1 MTKKSQAR
9 LMRDKMKKQATQS
22 WVELDG
28 MYDLGIDTIT
38 NTEKEVADIF
48 SNENIR
54 KCIDPKSKNK
64 LIVSLKGLGSDLN
77 FIKNSLNDIRKTHT
91 GKVSDDSDAEEFV
104 EMMGAF
110 ENYQKVFNVFNEL
123 VLPNV
128 RYITEVALDAESTL
142 NKHIKKYQEDNN
154 IILEKDSKVVKE
166 ATELE
171 VVLETNENEGETING

>member
-22 WVELDG
+22 WVELDD

-38 NTEKEVADIF
+38 NTEKEVAVIF

-77 FIKNSLNDIRKTHT
+77 FIKNS
-91 GKVSDDSDAEEFV
+91 F
-104 EMMGAF
+104 
-110 ENYQKVFNVFNEL
+110 
-123 VLPNV
+123 
-128 RYITEVALDAESTL
+128 
-142 NKHIKKYQEDNN
+142 
-154 IILEKDSKVVKE
+154 SKLFLK
-166 ATELE
+166 
-171 VVLETNENEGETING
+171 

>member
-1 MTKKSQAR
+1 M
-9 LMRDKMKKQATQS
+9 DIN
-22 WVELDG
+22 
-28 MYDLGIDTIT
+28 DLQ
-38 NTEKEVADIF
+38 EKA
-48 SNENIR
+48 
-54 KCIDPKSKNK
+54 K
-64 LIVSLKGLGSDLN
+64 DL
-77 FIKNSLNDIRKTHT
+77 T
-91 GKVSDDSDAEEFV
+91 GKVPDDSDAEEFV

-154 IILEKDSKVVKE
+154 IILEKDNKVVKE

-171 VVLETNENEGETING
+171 VVLETNEDKGETINV